1 MTDSNNN
8 SAINELL
15 TLMARVREPVYGCP
29 WDQVQTYSSIA
40 PSTLEE
46 AYEVVDSIEQGDKL
60 QLKEELGDLL
70 FQVIFYSQL
79 AKEEQAFTFD
89 EIVTEL
95 TAKLIRRHPHVFPD
109 GTLASRISPLMS
121 NSVSNSVLNTERQ
134 AAEQAIKQEW
144 EKTKQR
150 ERDAKGYTS
159 VMDDVPVALASLVRA
174 TKLQKRAASVGFDW
188 STIESVYAKLTEEI
202 GELKAATQSGDVSAI
217 QDELG
222 DVVFTVVNLAR
233 HLKVDA
239 ETACRQS
246 SRKFEDRF
254 RLVESQAQVEH
265 VDLSSLNEEE
275 LDRRWQI
282 VKVQLLA
289 KGKKR

>member
-1 MTDSNNN
+1 MTDSSNH
-8 SAINELL
+8 SALNELL
-15 TLMARVREPVYGCP
+15 TLMARLREPIYGCP
-29 WDQVQTYSSIA
+29 WDQVQTYQSIA
-40 PSTLEE
+40 SSTLEE
-46 AYEVVDSIEQGDKL
+46 AYEVVDAIEQGDKL

-70 FQVIFYSQL
+70 FQVVFYSQL

-89 EIVTEL
+89 EIVTDL
-95 TAKLIRRHPHVFPD
+95 SAKLIRRHPHVFPD
-109 GTLASRISPLMS
+109 GTLASR
-121 NSVSNSVLNTERQ
+121 VSASDSRSVLPAEHQ
-134 AAEQAIKQEW
+134 AAERTIKQEW

-159 VMDDVPVALASLVRA
+159 VLDDVPLALASVVRA

-188 STIESVYAKLTEEI
+188 STIESVYDELMEEVN
-202 GELKAATQSGDVSAI
+202 ELKVATQSGDTAAI

-222 DVVFTVVNLAR
+222 DVIFTVVNLAR

-254 RLVESQAQVEH
+254 RLVESQAQAECI
-265 VDLSSLNEEE
+265 DLALLDEVE
-275 LDRRWQI
+275 LDRRWQMA
-282 VKVQLLA
+282 KVQLLA
-289 KGKKR
+289 KGNKR

>member
-1 MTDSNNN
+1 MTNSNNN
-8 SAINELL
+8 SVINELL
-15 TLMARVREPVYGCP
+15 TVMARLREPVYGCP

-46 AYEVVDSIEQGDKL
+46 AYEVVDAIEQGDKQ

-70 FQVIFYSQL
+70 FQIIFYSQL
-79 AKEEQAFTFD
+79 GKEEQAFTFD
-89 EIVTEL
+89 DIVTEL

-109 GTLASRISPLMS
+109 GTLMSRIPPSFS
-121 NSVSNSVLNTERQ
+121 SAER
-134 AAEQAIKQEW
+134 ELVEEAIKAEW

-159 VMDDVPVALASLVRA
+159 VVDDVPVALASLVRA

-188 STIESVYAKLTEEI
+188 STIESVYDKLSEEI
-202 GELKAATQSGDVSAI
+202 DELKAATQSGDASAI

-222 DVVFTVVNLAR
+222 DVAFTVVNLAR

-239 ETACRQS
+239 ETACRQA
-246 SRKFEDRF
+246 SRKFENRF
-254 RLVESQAQVEH
+254 RLVEAQAQAER

-275 LDRRWQI
+275 LDRRWQRA
-282 VKVQLLA
+282 KAQLLA

>member
-1 MTDSNNN
+1 MTDSRNH
-8 SAINELL
+8 SALNELL
-15 TLMARVREPVYGCP
+15 TLMARLREPIYGCP
-29 WDQVQTYSSIA
+29 WDQVQTYQSIA
-40 PSTLEE
+40 SSTLEE
-46 AYEVVDSIEQGDKL
+46 AYEVVDAIEQGDKL

-70 FQVIFYSQL
+70 FQVVFYSQL

-89 EIVTEL
+89 EIVTDL
-95 TAKLIRRHPHVFPD
+95 SAKLIRRHPHVFPD
-109 GTLASRISPLMS
+109 GTLASRVPSLDS
-121 NSVSNSVLNTERQ
+121 RSVLPAEHQ
-134 AAEQAIKQEW
+134 AAERAIKQEW

-159 VMDDVPVALASLVRA
+159 VLDDVPLALASVVRA

-188 STIESVYAKLTEEI
+188 STIESVYDKLMEEVN
-202 GELKAATQSGDVSAI
+202 ELKVATQSGDTAAI

-222 DVVFTVVNLAR
+222 DVMFTVVNLAR

-254 RLVESQAQVEH
+254 RLVESQAQAECI
-265 VDLSSLNEEE
+265 DLALLDEVE
-275 LDRRWQI
+275 LDRRWQMA
-282 VKVQLLA
+282 KVQLLA
-289 KGKKR
+289 KGNKK

>member
-15 TLMARVREPVYGCP
+15 TLMARLREPVYGCP

-46 AYEVVDSIEQGDKL
+46 AYEVVDAIEQGDKQ

-109 GTLASRISPLMS
+109 GTLASRISFSAS
-121 NSVSNSVLNTERQ
+121 NSALHAERQ

-188 STIESVYAKLTEEI
+188 SNIDSVYVKLTEEI

-254 RLVESQAQVEH
+254 RLVESQAQVEP
-265 VDLSSLNEEE
+265 VNLSSLNEEE

-282 VKVQLLA
+282 AKAQMLV